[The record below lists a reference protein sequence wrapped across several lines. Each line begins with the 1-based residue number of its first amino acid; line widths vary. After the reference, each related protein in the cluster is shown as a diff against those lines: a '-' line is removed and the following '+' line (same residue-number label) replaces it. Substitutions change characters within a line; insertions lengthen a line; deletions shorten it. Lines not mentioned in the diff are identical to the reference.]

1 MNGIKGMKKIIT
13 IFGFLISMNLWG
25 QQKIEIT
32 ESDYNNKSVEM
43 ADKFREDGKIY
54 VVVGVMAIILTGL
67 ILYIFSIDRRLQQM
81 ERAENDQKQNY

>member
-1 MNGIKGMKKIIT
+1 MIGIKGVKKII
-13 IFGFLISMNLWG
+13 ILLGLLISMNLWG
-25 QQKIEIT
+25 QQKIKLT
-32 ESDYNNKSVEM
+32 EGDYNNKSVEM

>member
-1 MNGIKGMKKIIT
+1 MIGIKGMKKIIT
-13 IFGFLISMNLWG
+13 ILGLLISMNLWG

-54 VVVGVMAIILTGL
+54 VVVGVLAIIITGM
-67 ILYIFSIDRRLQQM
+67 IVYIFVIDRRLQQM
-81 ERAENDQKQNY
+81 EKAENNQK

>member
-13 IFGFLISMNLWG
+13 IFGLLISMNLWG

-81 ERAENDQKQNY
+81 ERAENDQEQN